1 MAAPLPPSAV
11 TYLSDASSDQDRIA
25 AAAQLCADLNRGTT
39 AVIQLV
45 CAGTTPPVS
54 RVPSFFF
61 GLVRRLCLV
70 RRVIHAAPHMG
81 TACSLSIWV
90 WKGGCM
96 SAPMIHADAAD
107 LHIPTSCAQA
117 LGLGEW
123 LVSTDATKRSI
134 GTRLLVEASG
144 GTRPNALLTT
154 PPNYMIGLTQPSSP
168 THHHSGYG
176 HSFKGHP
183 GSPCLLTGCQDP
195 DRGRA

>member
-1 MAAPLPPSAV
+1 
-11 TYLSDASSDQDRIA
+11 
-25 AAAQLCADLNRGTT
+25 
-39 AVIQLV
+39 
-45 CAGTTPPVS
+45 
-54 RVPSFFF
+54 
-61 GLVRRLCLV
+61 
-70 RRVIHAAPHMG
+70 
-81 TACSLSIWV
+81 
-90 WKGGCM
+90 M
-96 SAPMIHADAAD
+96 SYVMIHADAAD

-144 GTRPNALLTT
+144 DACLRALLT
-154 PPNYMIGLTQPSSP
+154 PPLNYMIGLTRPSLP